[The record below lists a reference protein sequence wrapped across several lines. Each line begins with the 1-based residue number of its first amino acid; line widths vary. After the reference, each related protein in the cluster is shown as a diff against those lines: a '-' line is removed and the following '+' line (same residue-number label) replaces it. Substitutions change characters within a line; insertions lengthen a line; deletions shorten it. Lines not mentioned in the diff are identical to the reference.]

1 MSTASAQRNPE
12 RARRLRQFDDA
23 SAFAASEGRKITERT
38 GSGLVAGRREQVSAA
53 ANRPDH
59 GRLGGIDLDLA
70 ANSHDPKVNGAI
82 ERLAVAGVRELQKP
96 LARQHAF

>member
-1 MSTASAQRNPE
+1 
-12 RARRLRQFDDA
+12 
-23 SAFAASEGRKITERT
+23 AASGGRKTTERT

-96 LARQHAF
+96 LARQHAFRIGCKHLEQAEFGSGEGVLVAFI